1 VHFDYLT
8 FSRNGDIIVSESEG
22 TIMYEVLDKEF
33 ERIVIELEKA
43 KKQKEEIKQK
53 RKALTDEYHKTKVLN
68 VAERDKLTKE
78 TNDFDEK
85 ILELSAKRRAVGQML
100 EVYYNDLRLKR
111 ENYKKYLTNLYECGI
126 ISM

>member
-1 VHFDYLT
+1 
-8 FSRNGDIIVSESEG
+8 
-22 TIMYEVLDKEF
+22 MYKMLDKEF

-53 RKALTDEYHKTKVLN
+53 RKALIDEYHKTQIVN
-68 VAERDKLTKE
+68 VAERNKLVKE
-78 TNDFDEK
+78 TNDFNEK
-85 ILELSAKRRAVGQML
+85 ILELGEKRRAVGQML

-111 ENYKKYLTNLYECGI
+111 ENYQKYLTNLYECGI

>member
-1 VHFDYLT
+1 
-8 FSRNGDIIVSESEG
+8 
-22 TIMYEVLDKEF
+22 MLDKEF

-43 KKQKEEIKQK
+43 TKQKEEIRQK
-53 RKALTDEYHKTKVLN
+53 RKAFTDEYHKTKVLN
-68 VAERDKLTKE
+68 VVERDKLTKK
-78 TNDFDEK
+78 TNDFNEK
-85 ILELSAKRRAVGQML
+85 IVELSAKRRAVGQML

>member
-1 VHFDYLT
+1 
-8 FSRNGDIIVSESEG
+8 
-22 TIMYEVLDKEF
+22 MYEILDKEF
-33 ERIVIELEKA
+33 EKIVIELEKV

-68 VAERDKLTKE
+68 VIERDKCIKE
-78 TNDFDEK
+78 TNDFNEK
-85 ILELSAKRRAVGQML
+85 VWELCAKRRAVGQML

-111 ENYKKYLTNLYECGI
+111 ENYQKYLTNLYECGI